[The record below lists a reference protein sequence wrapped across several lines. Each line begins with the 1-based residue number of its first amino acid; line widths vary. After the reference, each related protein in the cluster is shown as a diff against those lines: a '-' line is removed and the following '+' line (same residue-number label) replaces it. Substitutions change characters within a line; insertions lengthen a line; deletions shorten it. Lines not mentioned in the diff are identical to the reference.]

1 MSDNAQNDGVHLAK
15 QTDDNNTNQSGF
27 QVQLPRTMSFRDV
40 FLVIVAVVTV
50 LSTWGAFKTKV
61 SVLTEKV
68 NTTQTQ
74 IEKLSSVIEE
84 QQSQSVE
91 SLSELE
97 QRIRKVEVELYKLK
111 VRTNQSEKQIENLN
125 RK

>member
-1 MSDNAQNDGVHLAK
+1 MRLKMSENDQNDGVQLAK
-15 QTDDNNTNQSGF
+15 QTNDNNKQSGF

-68 NTTQTQ
+68 STTQTQ
-74 IEKLSSVIEE
+74 IEKLSNVIEKQHE
-84 QQSQSVE
+84 QTSKTIGK
-91 SLSELE
+91 LE
-97 QRIRKVEVELYKLK
+97 QRVRELEVKMYKLK
-111 VRTNQSEKQIENLN
+111 VRIEQEKNN
-125 RK
+125 